1 MSDHELPRMEFAF
14 PGPLRDRLVAAVLS
28 GAKTTTSALLIGY
41 EAGDEPRPEV
51 GMRRVVVDSRDEPVA
66 TIEYVDVRVL
76 RLAAVDLQQVV
87 DEGEG
92 DESVAQWRAG
102 HEEFW
107 HSAEIRAEL
116 GDPAFTV
123 DDDTEILAQRFR
135 LVDVVARP

>member
-76 RLAAVDLQQVV
+76 RLADVDLQHVV

>member
-66 TIEYVDVRVL
+66 TIEYVDVRVP
-76 RLAAVDLQQVV
+76 RLADVDLQHVV